1 MGAAAAA
8 PLFLLNVDKR
18 LSVVYN
24 DSQAKL
30 TTKKGYAM
38 NGCATIRLYKSTKY
52 DSQAKLA
59 TKKGY
64 ATIRLYKPTKYDSRL
79 RRYEIGFRSSFFV
92 FRSSYFV
99 LRSSFCVFR
108 SSSIVLRF
116 SSLVLMKMS
125 AQICAY
131 IFTNYHEHFV

>member
-8 PLFLLNVDKR
+8 PLFLLNVDKG
-18 LSVVYN
+18 LSVAYN
-24 DSQAKL
+24 
-30 TTKKGYAM
+30 
-38 NGCATIRLYKSTKY
+38 

-59 TKKGY
+59 TKD
-64 ATIRLYKPTKYDSRL
+64 DSRL
-79 RRYEIGFRSSFFV
+79 RRYEIGFRPSFF
-92 FRSSYFV
+92 
-99 LRSSFCVFR
+99 
-108 SSSIVLRF
+108 VLRF

>member
-8 PLFLLNVDKR
+8 PLFLLNVDKG
-18 LSVVYN
+18 LSVAYN
-24 DSQAKL
+24 
-30 TTKKGYAM
+30 
-38 NGCATIRLYKSTKY
+38 

-64 ATIRLYKPTKYDSRL
+64 ATIRLYKPTKNGCATIRLYKPTKYDSRL
-79 RRYEIGFRSSFFV
+79 RRYEKGFRSS
-92 FRSSYFV
+92 
-99 LRSSFCVFR
+99 SF
-108 SSSIVLRF
+108 VLRF
-116 SSLVLMKMS
+116 SPLALMKMS

>member
-8 PLFLLNVDKR
+8 PLFLLNVDKG
-18 LSVVYN
+18 LSVAYN

-30 TTKKGYAM
+30 A
-38 NGCATIRLYKSTKY
+38 
-52 DSQAKLA
+52 
-59 TKKGY
+59 
-64 ATIRLYKPTKYDSRL
+64 TKYDSRL

-92 FRSSYFV
+92 
-99 LRSSFCVFR
+99 
-108 SSSIVLRF
+108 LRF
-116 SSLVLMKMS
+116 SPLVLMKMS

>member
-8 PLFLLNVDKR
+8 PLFLLNLDKG
-18 LSVVYN
+18 LSVAYN
-24 DSQAKL
+24 
-30 TTKKGYAM
+30 
-38 NGCATIRLYKSTKY
+38 

-64 ATIRLYKPTKYDSRL
+64 AMNGCATIRLYKPTKYDSRL
-79 RRYEIGFRSSFFV
+79 RRYEKDFRSS
-92 FRSSYFV
+92 SFV
-99 LRSSFCVFR
+99 LRSSSF
-108 SSSIVLRF
+108 VLRF

>member
-8 PLFLLNVDKR
+8 PLFLLNLDKS

-30 TTKKGYAM
+30 
-38 NGCATIRLYKSTKY
+38 
-52 DSQAKLA
+52 A
-59 TKKGY
+59 TKD
-64 ATIRLYKPTKYDSRL
+64 DSRL
-79 RRYEIGFRSSFFV
+79 RRYEIGFRPSSF
-92 FRSSYFV
+92 
-99 LRSSFCVFR
+99 
-108 SSSIVLRF
+108 VLRF

>member
-8 PLFLLNVDKR
+8 PLFLLNVDKG
-18 LSVVYN
+18 LSVAYN
-24 DSQAKL
+24 
-30 TTKKGYAM
+30 
-38 NGCATIRLYKSTKY
+38 

-64 ATIRLYKPTKYDSRL
+64 AMNGCATIRLYKPTKYDSRL
-79 RRYEIGFRSSFFV
+79 RRYEKGFRPSFF
-92 FRSSYFV
+92 
-99 LRSSFCVFR
+99 
-108 SSSIVLRF
+108 VLRF

>member
-8 PLFLLNVDKR
+8 PLFLLNVDKG
-18 LSVVYN
+18 LSVAYN
-24 DSQAKL
+24 
-30 TTKKGYAM
+30 
-38 NGCATIRLYKSTKY
+38 

-64 ATIRLYKPTKYDSRL
+64 AMNGCATIRLYKPTKYDSRL
-79 RRYEIGFRSSFFV
+79 RRYEIGFRPSSF
-92 FRSSYFV
+92 
-99 LRSSFCVFR
+99 
-108 SSSIVLRF
+108 VLRF
-116 SSLVLMKMS
+116 SSLAVMKMS